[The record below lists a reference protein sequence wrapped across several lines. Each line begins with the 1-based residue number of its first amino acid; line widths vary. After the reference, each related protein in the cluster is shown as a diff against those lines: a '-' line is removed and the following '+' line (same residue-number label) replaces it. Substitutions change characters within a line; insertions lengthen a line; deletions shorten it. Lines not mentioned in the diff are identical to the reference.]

1 MPIKIEL
8 FGSALKISLIKF
20 KVSLVPPSLEC
31 LGIPP
36 YIPHFSM
43 SLEGGQF
50 SRSNFWKIL
59 VKKYLFFVGV
69 ITKMKILAFF
79 HQKFKFLCLKYDN
92 ITF

>member
-20 KVSLVPPSLEC
+20 KFSWVPPPAKLTV
-31 LGIPP
+31 GIPP

-50 SRSNFWKIL
+50 SRSNFWEIFQKIN
-59 VKKYLFFVGV
+59 FF
-69 ITKMKILAFF
+69 KNKIF
-79 HQKFKFLCLKYDN
+79 
-92 ITF
+92 

>member
-20 KVSLVPPSLEC
+20 KFSWLPPPEKLT
-31 LGIPP
+31 LG
-36 YIPHFSM
+36 IPHFSM

-59 VKKYLFFVGV
+59 VKKYLFFRGG
-69 ITKMKILAFF
+69 
-79 HQKFKFLCLKYDN
+79 N
-92 ITF
+92 N